1 MALRAILFD
10 VDGTLVDSTY
20 LHVDAWQ
27 RACAAVGRP
36 VDAWR
41 VHRAIGMDS
50 GGLVDDLLGDAAGE
64 LGDAAK
70 DEHAR
75 LFAGMRE
82 RLRPL
87 PGAVELLGALRE
99 RRLTV
104 VLATSAPED
113 ELAMLRDALGLAEG
127 EVPETNAD
135 DVDVAKPHPGIV
147 QVALERAGAAADEA
161 VLVGDATWDMIA
173 AGRAGSPRSEC
184 GAVGSVP
191 TSSRRRAPPRWSTI
205 RRSCCGAGGP
215 DIRRHPDVDAPRA
228 GIPHRGARRRDRTGE
243 VSTARRLCPTGGG
256 RCPCRAP
263 PQPNVMRRSRLHHDP
278 SRARAPGGV
287 RLRRWLP
294 AERYPAGY
302 GEAASSRARCAA
314 LRVAVAIVEATASGV
329 SGRSL

>member
-1 MALRAILFD
+1 MAIRTILFD

-50 GGLVDDLLGDAAGE
+50 GGLVDELLGDDAGE

-75 LFAGMRE
+75 LFAGMRD

-87 PGAVELLGALRE
+87 PGAVELLGALRD
-99 RRLTV
+99 RGLTV

-113 ELAMLRDALGLAEG
+113 ELAMLREALGLREG
-127 EVPETNAD
+127 ELPETDAD

-147 QVALERAGAAADEA
+147 QVALERADAAAGEA

-173 AGRAGSPRSEC
+173 AARAGVSSVGVRCGGVGADELTAAGASEVVDDP
-184 GAVGSVP
+184 AELL
-191 TSSRRRAPPRWSTI
+191 RRRWP
-205 RRSCCGAGGP
+205 
-215 DIRRHPDVDAPRA
+215 
-228 GIPHRGARRRDRTGE
+228 
-243 VSTARRLCPTGGG
+243 
-256 RCPCRAP
+256 
-263 PQPNVMRRSRLHHDP
+263 
-278 SRARAPGGV
+278 
-287 RLRRWLP
+287 
-294 AERYPAGY
+294 
-302 GEAASSRARCAA
+302 
-314 LRVAVAIVEATASGV
+314 
-329 SGRSL
+329 

>member
-173 AGRAGSPRSEC
+173 AGRAGVPSVGVRCGGVGADELTAAGASEVVDDP
-184 GAVGSVP
+184 AELL
-191 TSSRRRAPPRWSTI
+191 RRRWP
-205 RRSCCGAGGP
+205 
-215 DIRRHPDVDAPRA
+215 
-228 GIPHRGARRRDRTGE
+228 
-243 VSTARRLCPTGGG
+243 
-256 RCPCRAP
+256 
-263 PQPNVMRRSRLHHDP
+263 
-278 SRARAPGGV
+278 
-287 RLRRWLP
+287 
-294 AERYPAGY
+294 
-302 GEAASSRARCAA
+302 
-314 LRVAVAIVEATASGV
+314 
-329 SGRSL
+329 

>member
-75 LFAGMRE
+75 LFVGMRE

-87 PGAVELLGALRE
+87 PGAVELLGALRD
-99 RRLTV
+99 RGLTV

-127 EVPETNAD
+127 EVPQTNAD

-173 AGRAGSPRSEC
+173 AGRAGVASVGVRCGGVGADELTAAGASEVVDDP
-184 GAVGSVP
+184 AELL
-191 TSSRRRAPPRWSTI
+191 RRRWP
-205 RRSCCGAGGP
+205 
-215 DIRRHPDVDAPRA
+215 
-228 GIPHRGARRRDRTGE
+228 
-243 VSTARRLCPTGGG
+243 
-256 RCPCRAP
+256 
-263 PQPNVMRRSRLHHDP
+263 
-278 SRARAPGGV
+278 
-287 RLRRWLP
+287 
-294 AERYPAGY
+294 
-302 GEAASSRARCAA
+302 
-314 LRVAVAIVEATASGV
+314 
-329 SGRSL
+329 